1 MWRVLSR
8 PLNESH
14 DIITTFQMSSL
25 CHHLHRSPLLDDWQ
39 GKIKTT
45 SDVLSSNARFQT
57 LTLSQPVLCRHMLD
71 IAILI
76 TVYCSLVVYFV
87 HSSTKGAVHIWNL
100 NTRRPEKVLEGHGGS
115 SVIWVN
121 TLSRETVLSQGRDMR
136 VCLWPLSEGRGGEVC
151 DSLYTG
157 SVGFCQ
163 CSLLSRGPSSSLLA
177 YASEQMEEVK
187 VMELPS
193 NVPVCSLKPDKKL
206 GMVMCLK
213 IWQPD
218 AGEGPLLVAGYE
230 DGSVLL
236 WDVTQGRPLSSL
248 SAHPEPVMCLDVDPG
263 RQRGVSGS
271 AENTIRSWALDG
283 QQNLQQQESVELLN
297 PGISQLQVRG
307 DGKILAAAGWDHRIR
322 VFGWKRLKPLAVL
335 KCHTDMMLSVTFSDH
350 ADPTKRLMAAGSKD
364 QRISI
369 WSIYNQN

>member
-1 MWRVLSR
+1 MMAR
-8 PLNESH
+8 PPPDPQYILRGVGAAVN
-14 DIITTFQMSSL
+14 T
-25 CHHLHRSPLLDDWQ
+25 LHFSCDRPDPPLLFS
-39 GKIKTT
+39 G
-45 SDVLSSNARFQT
+45 
-57 LTLSQPVLCRHMLD
+57 
-71 IAILI
+71 
-76 TVYCSLVVYFV
+76 
-87 HSSTKGAVHIWNL
+87 STKGAVHIWNL
-100 NTRRPEKVLEGHGGS
+100 NTRRPEKVLEGHRGS
-115 SVIWVN
+115 SVIWVS

-136 VCLWPLSEGRGGEVC
+136 VCLWPLSEGRGGEAG
-151 DSLYTG
+151 DSLHTG

-163 CSLLSRGPSSSLLA
+163 CSLLIRGPDSSLLA

-193 NVPVCSLKPDKKL
+193 KVPVCSLKPDKKL

-218 AGEGPLLVAGYE
+218 AGEGPRLVAGYE

-236 WDVTQGRPLSSL
+236 WDVTQGRLLGSL
-248 SAHPEPVMCLDVDPG
+248 SAHPEPVMCLDFDPG
-263 RQRGVSGS
+263 RRRGVSGS
-271 AENTIRSWALDG
+271 AENAIRSWTLDG

-297 PGISQLQVRG
+297 PGISQLRIRG
-307 DGKILAAAGWDHRIR
+307 DGKILAVAGWDHRIR

-335 KCHTDMMLSVTFSDH
+335 KCHTDMMLSVAFSDH

-364 QRISI
+364 QRISV